1 MTLFLGIDGGGT
13 GCRAAVCDAAGR
25 ILREARGGPSN
36 IATDPDRARANI
48 LAAAR
53 KALPPGTDPQ
63 DVVAVMG
70 LAGANVAGSVAR
82 FRQGLPFPR
91 LRIETDALISA
102 VGALGHRDG
111 VAAAIGTGSVF
122 AVQRCGLVR
131 QIGGWGLVLGDEGSG
146 AWLGRAILARC
157 LKALDGA
164 VPMTPLLRQLLERYA
179 GGDGIVAFAAK
190 ATPAEF
196 AALSPMVSGAEDP
209 AAAAVMAR
217 AMADVTEAIDLLQG
231 SDRLPVVFLG
241 GLGPVY
247 SSRLADR
254 WPTAEPLGT
263 ALDGALSLARGH
275 A

>member
-36 IATDPDRARANI
+36 IATDPDGARANI

-91 LRIETDALISA
+91 IRIETDALISA
-102 VGALGHRDG
+102 KGALGDRDG
-111 VAAAIGTGSVF
+111 VVAAIGTGSVF
-122 AVQRCGLVR
+122 AVQRGGLVR

-146 AWLGRAILARC
+146 AWLGRTVLARC

-164 VPMTPLLRQLLERYA
+164 VPMTPLLSQLLDRFG

-190 ATPAEF
+190 AAPAEF
-196 AALSPMVSGAEDP
+196 AALSPMVTGAEDP

-217 AMADVTEAIDLLQG
+217 AVADVAEAIDLLQG
-231 SDRLPVVFLG
+231 GDRLPVVFLG
-241 GLGPVY
+241 GLGPAY
-247 SSRLADR
+247 AARLTGR
-254 WPTAEPLGT
+254 WPAAEPLGT

-275 A
+275 V